1 MTSCSSTG
9 EARIFSNFLAICH
22 DVTPCRS
29 FEVNDFDREGRRK
42 EYRNIWLPGN
52 VIGNVDPA
60 FTGPGQVRADG
71 EVEDWQLPMDS
82 RIRQAN
88 YELSYGQRP
97 DRMKVV
103 AKIKPFFKDDEN
115 PRMYDWLRVFGIAI
129 SSARPNEMCDIKIQ
143 RQSM

>member
-1 MTSCSSTG
+1 M
-9 EARIFSNFLAICH
+9 IFH
-22 DVTPCRS
+22 DVALCRS

-42 EYRNIWLPGN
+42 PYLNIWLAN
-52 VIGNVDPA
+52 EEIGNVDPCCIG
-60 FTGPGQVRADG
+60 TGQVGANG
-71 EVEDWQLPMDS
+71 QVEDWQLPMDS

-97 DRMKVV
+97 DRQKVV

>member
-1 MTSCSSTG
+1 L
-9 EARIFSNFLAICH
+9 IVFYL
-22 DVTPCRS
+22 CRT

-42 EYRNIWLPGN
+42 PYKNIWLAGDR
-52 VIGNVDPA
+52 IGNVDPRC
-60 FTGPGQVRADG
+60 TGPNQLLPNG
-71 EVEDWQLPMDS
+71 EIEDWSLPQDS
-82 RIRQAN
+82 RIRKAN
-88 YELSYGQRP
+88 FELSYGQRP
-97 DRMKVV
+97 DRQKVV